1 MKHRIAILLMAV
13 LLFGIDIITFAV
25 DGPAANGPSQAS
37 RQETKAI
44 SANLSRPVNHTQSDK
59 KANFHVRNPRYRL
72 QQGDSVE
79 VTFPFIPSFNQIL
92 SVQPDGYVSLHN
104 LGDMHAEGMTLPE
117 LRKVLRQEYSRIL
130 KDPKIVVELKDF
142 EKPFFIAG
150 GEVGHPGKY
159 ELREETSVAQAIAIA
174 GGFKEHAKISQ
185 ILLFRRVDD
194 EWVEVKEVNLKS
206 LLHGKKDVRE
216 EIYLQPGDTLFVSK
230 NLLAK
235 IKGFIPR
242 VSIGPLIRP

>member
-1 MKHRIAILLMAV
+1 
-13 LLFGIDIITFAV
+13 
-25 DGPAANGPSQAS
+25 
-37 RQETKAI
+37 
-44 SANLSRPVNHTQSDK
+44 
-59 KANFHVRNPRYRL
+59 
-72 QQGDSVE
+72 
-79 VTFPFIPSFNQIL
+79 
-92 SVQPDGYVSLHN
+92 
-104 LGDMHAEGMTLPE
+104 MHAEGMTLPE